1 MVLLQDFTQQELV
14 DFVTAN
20 YSVKPFVGKQ
30 IFGWL
35 TRNAEFEQMT
45 NIPKSLRNSLAE
57 DCVATSVH
65 IVKTLVSAVDGTQ
78 KFLFR
83 LNDGNVIEGVLMK
96 YKYGN
101 TLCVS
106 SQVGC
111 RMGCKFCASTLGG
124 LVRNLSAGEILGQV
138 LAVNALG
145 GEDKNRFVTNIV
157 LMGSGEPLDNFDN
170 VTKFL
175 RLVSSEDGINI
186 SLRNISL
193 STCGVVPHMRQLAD
207 MGLHVNLTLSLHNA
221 DNEQRKQIMPVTN
234 AYSVEEAVDAC
245 RYYFQKTGRR
255 IIVEYT
261 LIDGQNDTYSHALKL
276 ASLLRNMSVHVNVIA
291 LNPVKETGLKGTSES
306 NIKRFIGYLEKLGI
320 SATRRRTM
328 GQDIEGACGQL
339 RKRFLE
345 EQNDLS
351 VSTAVATSQ
360 PNGKGGNNG

>member
-1 MVLLQDFTQQELV
+1 MTTVLHDFSLSELTE
-14 DFVTAN
+14 FVTTGFD
-20 YSVKPFVGKQ
+20 VKPFVAKQ

-35 TRNAEFEQMT
+35 TKGADFHQMT
-45 NIPKSLRNSLAE
+45 NVSKPLREKLAQS
-57 DCVATSVH
+57 CVAVSAK
-65 IVKTLVSAVDGTQ
+65 IIKTLTSVDGTQ
-78 KFLFR
+78 KFLFQ
-83 LNDGNVIEGVLMK
+83 LFDGNIIEGVLMN

-145 GEDKNRFVTNIV
+145 DGKNRHVTNIV

-175 RLVSSEDGINI
+175 SLVSSPDGINI
-186 SLRNISL
+186 SERNISL
-193 STCGVVPHMRQLAD
+193 STCGIAPKMKQLAD
-207 MGLHVNLTLSLHNA
+207 MGCSLNLTLSLHNA
-221 DNEQRKQIMPVTN
+221 DNEQRQEIMPICKK
-234 AYSVEEAVDAC
+234 YSVTEALDAC

-255 IIVEYT
+255 VIVEYT

-276 ASLLRNMSVHVNVIA
+276 ASALRGMSVHVNVIA

-306 NIKRFIGYLEKLGI
+306 TLKKFLQYLEKLGI

-328 GQDIEGACGQL
+328 GQDIQGACGQL
-339 RKRFLE
+339 RRSYLAGD
-345 EQNDLS
+345 ND
-351 VSTAVATSQ
+351 
-360 PNGKGGNNG
+360 